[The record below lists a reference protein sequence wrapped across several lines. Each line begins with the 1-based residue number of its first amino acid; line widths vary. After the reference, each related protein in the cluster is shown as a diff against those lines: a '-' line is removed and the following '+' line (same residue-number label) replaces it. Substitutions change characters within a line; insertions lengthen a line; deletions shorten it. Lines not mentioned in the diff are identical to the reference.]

1 MTTTLIAALLVGMV
15 APVVRGLAWGVPFGM
30 LSVATVLRSFAGSLL
45 TVLVIGT
52 IALFAL
58 RATSM
63 PQNQVDLVSG
73 LVGASVG
80 LLLLGSSALRM
91 RDVRGLSILCQRLQ
105 EEDARPMAF
114 VALTRLLDGVRGRN
128 PERHIALVL
137 MATGPVTQA
146 GMWSEAR
153 ELLRSLSDDALSETQ
168 SILRNQALATC
179 ELQFDDVDA
188 AQRAI
193 ERIPRPAPSSIE
205 VWLVALEALVMVLR
219 GEPEKAL
226 AHLGTVNDGTDNPSL
241 RASRRLVR
249 AHILAERNDR
259 EGAIEELRVLR
270 QEAGRAGLERVV
282 RPRGPA
288 TPLAE
293 RLLSEDSGI
302 QSR

>member
-1 MTTTLIAALLVGMV
+1 MTTTLIAALLVGMA
-15 APVVRGLAWGVPFGM
+15 APVARGLAWGVPFGL
-30 LSVATVLRSFAGSLL
+30 LSVATVLRSFTGSFLA
-45 TVLVIGT
+45 VLVIGT

-58 RATSM
+58 RPTSL
-63 PQNQVDLVSG
+63 PQNQVDLAAA
-73 LVGASVG
+73 LVGAAVG

-105 EEDARPMAF
+105 EEDAKPMAF
-114 VALTRLLDGVRGRN
+114 AALTRLLHGVRRRN
-128 PERHIALVL
+128 SQRHIALVL

-168 SILRNQALATC
+168 SMLRNQALATC
-179 ELQFDDVDA
+179 DLQFDDVDA

-219 GEPEKAL
+219 GEPERAL
-226 AHLGTVNDGTDNPSL
+226 AHLGTVHGGADPSL
-241 RASRRLVR
+241 RASHRLVH
-249 AHILAERNDR
+249 AHILAGRNDR
-259 EGAIEELRVLR
+259 EGAIEELRILR

-288 TPLAE
+288 SPLAE
-293 RLLSEDSGI
+293 QLLSEDSGI